1 MAGPQHTSEFVTMN
15 RLKSIRDLLP
25 VRFGDTEFIDTV
37 EALASAKESRSGQ
50 MLVVTHNLDHPV
62 MSFRSDPADNSKI
75 WNLIPSV
82 LWSFPAIAAKPTAR
96 VLLES
101 GDQVNAEGNQPLM
114 VAGRYGAGSVLYLG
128 FQESFRWRPVGVQA
142 QYFDRFWIQ
151 VVRYLV
157 ETRSLQGSRRGF
169 IDTEKSEFELGDR
182 VLLVA
187 RVLDEQ
193 FKPSTS
199 PIQKAIVRAEDGRT
213 QTVELKLLPNQEGS
227 YEGTFVAQRIG
238 NFEATV
244 SFAAGDAEGK
254 LIDPIAFRVVPPSA
268 ESGAYW
274 LNEKL
279 LTEIAKQSGGEYFR
293 LEQIASLPEALPTLV
308 TRAEFNSP
316 PKPLWD
322 VNEYLR
328 WLFYGLPVALLSIE
342 WILRKWYKLL

>member
-37 EALASAKESRSGQ
+37 EALASAKEMNSGQ
-50 MLVVTHNLDHPV
+50 MLVVNHNLDHPV
-62 MSFRSDPADNSKI
+62 MSFRSEPGDNAKI
-75 WNLIPSV
+75 WDLIPSV

-193 FKPSTS
+193 FKPSS
-199 PIQKAIVRAEDGRT
+199 APIQKAIVRAEDGRT
-213 QTVELKLLPNQEGS
+213 QTVELKMLPNQEGS

-238 NFEATV
+238 NFEGTV
-244 SFAAGDAEGK
+244 SFAEGDAEGK

-268 ESGAYW
+268 ESRCLLVKREVVNRNSRPVRREIFSVGATR
-274 LNEKL
+274 ECARC
-279 LTEIAKQSGGEYFR
+279 IANVGDAG
-293 LEQIASLPEALPTLV
+293 
-308 TRAEFNSP
+308 
-316 PKPLWD
+316 
-322 VNEYLR
+322 
-328 WLFYGLPVALLSIE
+328 
-342 WILRKWYKLL
+342 